1 MLKFRF
7 IIDTCGIPMSTTSDI
22 LWISTIRVIP
32 VDLSL
37 FGDLHVKQIAFH
49 TYRFFYKEK

>member
-37 FGDLHVKQIAFH
+37 FSDLHVKQIAFH